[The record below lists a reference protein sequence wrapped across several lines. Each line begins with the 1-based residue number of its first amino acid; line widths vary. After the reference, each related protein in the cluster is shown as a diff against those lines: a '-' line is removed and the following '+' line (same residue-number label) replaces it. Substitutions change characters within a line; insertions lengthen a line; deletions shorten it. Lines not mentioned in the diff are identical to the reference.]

1 MDREREVK
9 TKIAVLFWFGPLG
22 LSIGTALVGNVAGSG
37 MLLIIQM
44 VIWLT
49 FDLEKYIE
57 GGEGEE

>member
-1 MDREREVK
+1 MDRERDVK
-9 TKIAVLFWFGPLG
+9 TKIAVLFVVGPLG
-22 LSIGTALVGNVAGSG
+22 LSIGTALVGNVGGSG